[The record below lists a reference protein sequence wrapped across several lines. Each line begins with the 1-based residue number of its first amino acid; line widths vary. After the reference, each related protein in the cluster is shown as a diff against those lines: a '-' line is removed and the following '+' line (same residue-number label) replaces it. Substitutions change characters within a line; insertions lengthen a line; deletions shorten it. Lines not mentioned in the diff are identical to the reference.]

1 MKNMKTKDDYKPEFS
16 IDVSINFITQ
26 ILIFCLS
33 FVSSIIIAR
42 VLGPEGKGLFSLV
55 LMIPIMTVTLTNMGI
70 NFSNI
75 YFIGKNK
82 YPIGSI
88 VGNALFYSLIVG
100 GSVAFFLII
109 LEPLFNSY
117 FLKGASHIYLYTTIP
132 LIPFLLI
139 SENIYYIFL
148 GYRKM
153 IKLSILRLINP
164 LTYLTILVITFYFF
178 HLSVY
183 GAIWANISGLF
194 VCLSVGIYFLVKSG
208 YCVGL
213 TLNKALYM
221 ESFKFGL
228 KQHLGSIFQ
237 LLNYRLDLL
246 IIAAL
251 LTSMEVGQY
260 SVSVVIAETIWY
272 IPGSLGQV
280 LYPKTA
286 SSDIKAANTFTPLVC
301 KTNILL
307 TFIAVLI
314 LYGISGIIIPWL
326 FTSEFYPSVMALKLL
341 LPGTF
346 FLGISKVLG
355 SDLSGRGLPQYS
367 TYASLVSLIFTV
379 IFDFLLI
386 PHFGINGAALASS
399 ISYMISALI
408 ITYLFIRTTGVRPL
422 NLLILREE
430 DIIDYRRVLKI
441 FHK

>member
-1 MKNMKTKDDYKPEFS
+1 MTTKDDYKPKFG

-26 ILIFCLS
+26 ILVFCLL

-42 VLGPEGKGLFSLV
+42 TLGPEGKGLFSLV

-82 YPIGSI
+82 YPIGAI
-88 VGNALFYSLIVG
+88 IGNAIFYSLIVG
-100 GSVAFFLII
+100 GSIALLLII
-109 LEPLFNSY
+109 LEPLLNSY
-117 FLKGASHIYLYTTIP
+117 FLKDVSRIYLYTALP
-132 LIPFLLI
+132 LIPFLLM
-139 SENIYYIFL
+139 SENIYYVLL
-148 GYRKM
+148 GYRMM

-164 LTYLTILVITFYFF
+164 LTYLTILVIIYYFF
-178 HLSVY
+178 QLSVY
-183 GAIWANISGLF
+183 GAILANISGIL
-194 VCLSVGIYFLVKSG
+194 VCLLVGIYFLIRSG
-208 YCVGL
+208 HCVGL
-213 TLNKALYM
+213 TLNKTLYI

-272 IPGSLGQV
+272 IPGSLGLV

-286 SSDIKAANTFTPLVC
+286 SSDREAANTFTPLVC
-301 KTNILL
+301 KTNIIL
-307 TFIAVLI
+307 TFIAILI

-326 FTSEFYPSVMALKLL
+326 FTSEFYPSVMALRLL

-346 FLGISKVLG
+346 FLGISKVLA
-355 SDLSGRGLPQYS
+355 SDLTGRGFPQYS
-367 TYASLVSLIFTV
+367 TYSSLVSLISTV
-379 IFDFLLI
+379 VLDFLLI
-386 PHFGINGAALASS
+386 PRFGINGAALASS
-399 ISYMISALI
+399 VSYMISAFI
-408 ITYLFIRTTGVRPL
+408 ITYLFIKTTGVRPL
-422 NLLILREE
+422 DLLILRAE
-430 DIIDYRRVLKI
+430 DIIDYRRVLKV
-441 FHK
+441 FYK